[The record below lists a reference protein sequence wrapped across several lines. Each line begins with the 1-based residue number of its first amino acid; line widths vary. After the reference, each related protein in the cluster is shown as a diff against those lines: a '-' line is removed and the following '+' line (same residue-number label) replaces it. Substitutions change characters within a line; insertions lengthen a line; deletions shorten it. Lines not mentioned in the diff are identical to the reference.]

1 MQQGDSVTALYGSK
15 WPVILR
21 RQGDEWQFLGAAY
34 IDGIMNGEGWKS
46 TKALASRMLN
56 MLSGSLIE
64 KLEAVSC
71 RNEVNQIP

>member
-34 IDGIMNGEGWKS
+34 IDGIMNGEGMEKYKS
-46 TKALASRMLN
+46 ACESDVKYVIR
-56 MLSGSLIE
+56 
-64 KLEAVSC
+64 
-71 RNEVNQIP
+71 